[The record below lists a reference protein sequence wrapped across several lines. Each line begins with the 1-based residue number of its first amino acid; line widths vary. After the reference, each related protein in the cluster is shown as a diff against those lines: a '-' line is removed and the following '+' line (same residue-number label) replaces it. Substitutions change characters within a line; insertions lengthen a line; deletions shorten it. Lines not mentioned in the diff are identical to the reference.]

1 MKKWSVLLMLTAFAV
16 ILSAAVQPVKP
27 GEKVL
32 FFGDSITH
40 GGRYIAF
47 FQLLLDSRGIAG
59 TDMMNAGISGGTAT
73 GGLRRIQHDVI
84 DRKPDRVF
92 ILFGMNDVGRW
103 LYKTDSPQNLQ
114 NRKNRLETYTAS
126 QKKIIA
132 MLKAAGITP
141 VLMTPT
147 AYDQYQ
153 KDEADNLRCNE
164 PGLSDVADIVRKLAK
179 EENLELIELHPY
191 MTDMLKKHPDL
202 QLCGKDLVHPI
213 HAGHMVMAL
222 LIADQLGITGPV
234 ADVTIPVSGKV
245 QSRFAAISGLQT
257 APDRVQFR
265 YEPERLAVDLSIK
278 IHNNPVFKDVETI
291 FPLFENLNREMLR
304 VTGLADGTYSVKA
317 DDKELGIFS
326 AAQLSSGIDLGKLE
340 TPNRARSIQAMKSAW
355 AFYNASSQPRGLVQC
370 RQLIASGKYGTPD
383 PGDHQ
388 AVGEALDK
396 WLADHKP
403 DWAYRKY
410 YTNVVNNYKKNAP
423 QEAEMKAALLRARKK
438 LQEDARPVSY
448 TLTIEK
454 VR

>member
-1 MKKWSVLLMLTAFAV
+1 MKKWCLLLLFPVFALT
-16 ILSAAVQPVKP
+16 LSAGSYAIKP

-47 FQLLLDSRGIAG
+47 LQLLVNSRGMTGA
-59 TDMMNAGISGGTAT
+59 DLMNAGISGDSAT
-73 GGLRRIQHDVI
+73 GGLRRIGYDVI

-92 ILFGMNDVGRW
+92 ILFGMNDVGRGF
-103 LYKTDSPQNLQ
+103 YKNDTPANLK
-114 NRKNRLETYTAS
+114 NRKIRLQMFTDS
-126 QKKIIA
+126 QKKIIKL
-132 MLKAAGITP
+132 LKENKITP

-153 KDEADNLRCNE
+153 KDGKSDRCNE
-164 PGLSDVADIVRKLAK
+164 PGLTDIADITRKLAK
-179 EENLELIELHPY
+179 EENVDLIELHPY

-245 QSRFAAISGLQT
+245 QSRFAEISGLQT

-278 IHNNPVFKDVETI
+278 IYHVEIFKNLETI
-291 FPLFENLNREMLR
+291 YPFHEKMNRETLR
-304 VTGLADGTYSVKA
+304 VTGLEAGQYHVKA
-317 DDKELGIFS
+317 DSSLLGTFDAAEL
-326 AAQLSSGIDLGKLE
+326 ADGIDLAKLK
-340 TPNRARSIQAMKSAW
+340 TPNHARSIQAMQSAW
-355 AFYNASSQPRGLVQC
+355 AFYNASSKPRGLVQC
-370 RQLIASGKYGTPD
+370 RLLIASGKYGTPD
-383 PGDHQ
+383 PKDYQ

-396 WLADHKP
+396 WLVDHKP
-403 DWAYRKY
+403 DWPYRKY
-410 YTNVVNNYKKNAP
+410 YTTVVNNYKKNAP
-423 QEAEMKAALLRARKK
+423 QEAAMEADLIRAGKK
-438 LQEDARPVSY
+438 LQEDARPVAY
-448 TLTIEK
+448 TVTIEK
-454 VR
+454 AR

>member
-1 MKKWSVLLMLTAFAV
+1 MKKWGLLLLFLAFALT
-16 ILSAAVQPVKP
+16 LSAGSYAIKP

-47 FQLLLDSRGIAG
+47 LQLLVNSQGITGA
-59 TDMMNAGISGGTAT
+59 DLMNAGISGDSAT
-73 GGLRRIQHDVI
+73 GGLRRIGYDVI
-84 DRKPDRVF
+84 DRKPARVF
-92 ILFGMNDVGRW
+92 ILFGMNDVGRSF
-103 LYKTDSPQNLQ
+103 YKNDTPANLK
-114 NRKNRLETYTAS
+114 NRKIRLQMFTDS
-126 QKKIIA
+126 QKKIIKL
-132 MLKAAGITP
+132 LKENKITP

-153 KDEADNLRCNE
+153 KDGKSDRCNE
-164 PGLSDVADIVRKLAK
+164 PGLTDIADITRKLAK
-179 EENLELIELHPY
+179 EENVDLIELHPY

-304 VTGLADGTYSVKA
+304 VTGLADGNYSVKA

-355 AFYNASSQPRGLVQC
+355 AFYNASSKPRGLVQC
-370 RQLIASGKYGTPD
+370 RLLIASGKYGTPD
-383 PGDHQ
+383 PKDHQ

-396 WLADHKP
+396 WLVDHKP
-403 DWAYRKY
+403 DWPYRKY
-410 YTNVVNNYKKNAP
+410 YTTVVNNYKKNAP
-423 QEAEMKAALLRARKK
+423 QEAAMEADLIRARKK